1 MKINKTKYLVLVA
14 ILGTLAGIMM
24 LLEFPLIFL
33 APEFYKLDLSEV
45 VVMIGAFSL
54 GPLAGILIELVKVI
68 ILYFARGTMTAGVGE
83 LASFLIGISFILP
96 ASFIYHLHKTKKT
109 AIIGL
114 LVGSVV
120 MVVSASILNVY
131 VLLPAYGYAFGMTMD
146 QFVAFGT
153 AINANVNNLKMFILL
168 CVVPFNIIKVTL
180 VSVVVI
186 LIYKRVSPLLKAK
199 DAYDEK

>member
-1 MKINKTKYLVLVA
+1 MNRTKYLVLVA

-54 GPLAGILIELVKVI
+54 GPVAGIVIELIKVI

-83 LASFLIGISFILP
+83 LASFLIGVSFILP
-96 ASFIYHLHKTKKT
+96 ASIIYHLHKTKKT

-114 LVGSVV
+114 LVGSAV
-120 MVVSASILNVY
+120 MVISASILNVY
-131 VLLPAYGYAFGMTMD
+131 VLLPAYGYAFGMTME

-153 AINANVNNLKMFILL
+153 AINTNVNSLKTFILL

-180 VSVVVI
+180 VSAVVI
-186 LIYKRVSPLLKAK
+186 LIYKRVSTLLKAK